1 MPKSKRDVPVANGPP
16 RKKTRVPKVPDKT
29 GFKQHD
35 RKLIEKLRKLFE
47 PKVKAKKKQDVNRE
61 DARVYH
67 KLSAREVKQMVYMR
81 FRSLTDFDGPVY
93 MSFPAIA
100 KRLNK
105 YVNTVQYAIKH
116 WMKHRQ
122 YVDRRKGNG
131 THVQYKVTLHNLES
145 YILDKN
151 TLEKWSGR
159 GL

>member
-1 MPKSKRDVPVANGPP
+1 M
-16 RKKTRVPKVPDKT
+16 
-29 GFKQHD
+29 FKQHE
-35 RKLIEKLRKLFE
+35 RKHIEKLRKLFE
-47 PKVKAKKKQDVNRE
+47 PKVKTRKKQDVNRE

-93 MSFPAIA
+93 MGFAAIA

-131 THVQYKVTLHNLES
+131 THVQYKVTLHKLES